1 MFPVGFCEWFRTLPL
16 TNMCGSFSLKHYR
29 FAWTALQGF
38 NATLTEPVDAL
49 GRAGQIRELE
59 PKLHPNLKGPLKKLS
74 DDPQTTIVLIS
85 GSNRAV
91 LDKVLSRKVHV
102 FLSFSATFAFGLTTT
117 LCRTSVNLICGWQR
131 KMGCF
136 CDSLQVS
143 GWQPCLKI

>member
-1 MFPVGFCEWFRTLPL
+1 MYS
-16 TNMCGSFSLKHYR
+16 SFSLKQYP
-29 FAWTALQGF
+29 FATTALQGF

-59 PKLHPNLKGPLKKLS
+59 LKLHPNLKEPLKKLS
-74 DDPQTTIVLIS
+74 DDPRTTIVLLS

-102 FLSFSATFAFGLTTT
+102 LFSFSATFAFGLTTT
-117 LCRTSVNLICGWQR
+117 SCRTSVNLICGWQR

-136 CDSLQVS
+136 CDSLQVI
-143 GWQPCLKI
+143 G